1 MLPTA
6 HKEFWKGKHY
16 ERGGPDDVTW
26 KQYSSRPRYPKH
38 IELLHQT
45 KRVVV
50 TYDHFDHKAGIWHRD
65 ATRACTT
72 SMTSKRMTP
81 GCPSAS

>member
-1 MLPTA
+1 MEA
-6 HKEFWKGKHY
+6 
-16 ERGGPDDVTW
+16 V
-26 KQYSSRPRYPKH
+26 QPRYPKH

-65 ATRACTT
+65 GYSGVYDIDDIKADDAGMSFRFVN
-72 SMTSKRMTP
+72 RVP
-81 GCPSAS
+81 QQR